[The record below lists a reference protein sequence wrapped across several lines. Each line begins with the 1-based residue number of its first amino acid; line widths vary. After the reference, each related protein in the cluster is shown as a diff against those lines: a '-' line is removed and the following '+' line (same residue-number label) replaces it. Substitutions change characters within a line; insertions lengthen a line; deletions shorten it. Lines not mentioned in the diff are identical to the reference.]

1 MNSVN
6 FSQVKSIVFQLL
18 FIVNILQLVDVIAG
32 EPNKYHP
39 LQAHIHNNSL
49 HFKENKNQ
57 WHPNVLYAAELKG
70 AVIFLERTGITYV
83 LYDRDDL
90 EKMHPAQSPVTIHA
104 HSYKVEFEGAQTPTY
119 IETFDQTET
128 YYNYYLGNDP
138 NKWASEVRGYGE
150 VYYHDL
156 YPGIDIKFYF
166 ANGLM
171 KYDFIVEPGAN
182 ASQIKL
188 NYSGADALFMKNNN
202 LHIQTSVG
210 PVIEMAPVSWT
221 YTNSRKDFVQSNYQ
235 LKGNTLQ
242 FHIDKYPA
250 NQTLTID
257 PTLIFSTYTGS
268 TADNFGYT
276 CTYDEQGNM
285 YLGGYVNGPIGLYPT
300 TPGAFQLS
308 FGGGT
313 STSGIMFPCDMGI
326 SKISA
331 NGSTLIYST
340 YLGGSDNETPHSLVV
355 NSLNQLV
362 IYGRTY
368 SSNFPTTANAY
379 DNSYNGGGDI
389 TVTVMNAN
397 GTALI
402 GSTFIGGSGDDG
414 VNINA
419 QEFVGGSL
427 KRNYGDDARGEVIC
441 DANNNIYI
449 ASCTSSNN
457 FPTTNGAFQASLAG
471 AQDGCIFK
479 LNATASNLIYSTY
492 LGGNADDACY
502 SLDLNPTNNA
512 LYVSGGTSSNNF
524 PVGFGGVNALYQGG
538 TMDGF
543 LIQLNPSG
551 TALNGGTF
559 IGTNQEDQ
567 SYFVKLDLSGNV
579 YVVGQTKGN
588 YPIINAAYS
597 NANSGQFITKFN
609 PELNS
614 IIYSTRF
621 GSGNNNT
628 NISPTAFLID
638 TCENVYVCGWGGN
651 LGFANWPFNQNA
663 LSGMPLTSD
672 AFKSTTDG
680 NDFYII
686 VLKKDAASLLYG
698 SYFGG
703 NNALEHVD
711 GGTSRFDKSG
721 IIYEAI
727 CAGCGGNSSTPTTP
741 GVVSQT
747 NNSSNC
753 NELGFKMAL
762 ELTTLKAEALA
773 DPAATGCAPLTVNFI
788 NNSQNATYYHWNF
801 GTGVSTDTSNL
812 FQPTFT
818 YTDTGTYNIQLIAFS
833 PNGCIPSDTA
843 YTSVVVY
850 NTTASATYGYTLND
864 LCDSL
869 IVSFTAQGSSP
880 LATYAWS
887 FGDGTT
893 GTGAIPS
900 HTYYDGGVYTVTLIV
915 NDPEACNP
923 LDTFVQQIPFLSKIS
938 AKPSGNYYSGCAPLT
953 VQFENNSF
961 GGTSFKWVFGDGS
974 SSTLE
979 NPTHNYN
986 QPGTYTALFIV
997 FDPSSCNGSDTAY
1010 ITIEVFPAAP
1020 VAQFTMN
1027 TQNPGSNEPVLFT
1040 NQSFNATAYL
1050 WSFNDGTTSN
1060 DVNPVHT
1067 FQNNGDYLVCLT
1079 AYNNGPCPDTAC
1091 RLIYVR
1097 FTPLIDVPNAFS
1109 PNGDG
1114 QNDFLL
1120 VKGRGVQSILFRVF
1134 NRWGEKVFETNNI
1147 NVGWNGT
1154 YKGEPQEMDVYAWT
1168 LNAVL
1173 DGNISVTKSGNVT
1186 LIR

>member
-1 MNSVN
+1 M
-6 FSQVKSIVFQLL
+6 QVKAHWLFSIITVFILL
-18 FIVNILQLVDVIAG
+18 GTPGYAG
-32 EPNKYHP
+32 EPSRYHP
-39 LQAHIHNNSL
+39 HPTHLAHLNL
-49 HFKENKNQ
+49 HFKENKKQ
-57 WHPNVLYAAELKG
+57 WHQNVLFAAELKG
-70 AVIFLERTGITYV
+70 AVVFLERTGITYV

-90 EKMHPAQSPVTIHA
+90 EKMHPTQGPVTIHA
-104 HSYKVEFEGAQTPTY
+104 HSYKALFIGAQTPSL
-119 IETFDQTET
+119 IEKFEPTQT
-128 YYNYYLGNDP
+128 YYNYFIGNDP
-138 NKWASEVRGYGE
+138 DRWATEVRGYSE
-150 VYYHDL
+150 VYYHDV
-156 YPGIDIKFYF
+156 YPGIDIRFYF

-171 KYDFIVEPGAN
+171 KYDFIVNPGAE

-188 NYSGADALFMKNNN
+188 AYEGVDQLALKNNH

-221 YTNSRKDFVQSNYQ
+221 FKNSQKLFVNSRYKLQ
-235 LKGNTLQ
+235 GNTLQ
-242 FHIDKYPA
+242 FQIDPYA
-250 NQTLTID
+250 AGQTLVID

-268 TADNFGYT
+268 TADNFGFT

-285 YLGGYVNGPIGLYPT
+285 YLGGYVNGPVGLYPT

-308 FGGGT
+308 FGGGSNT
-313 STSGIMFPCDMGI
+313 TGIMFPCDMGI

-331 NGSTLIYST
+331 NGSTMIYST

-362 IYGRTY
+362 IYGRSY

-379 DNSYNGGGDI
+379 DNTYNGGGDI
-389 TVTVMNAN
+389 TITVMNAN

-402 GSTFIGGSGDDG
+402 GSTFVGGSGDDG
-414 VNINA
+414 VNFNA
-419 QEFVGGSL
+419 QEFIGGNL
-427 KRNYGDDARGEVIC
+427 KRNYGDDARGEVIV
-441 DANNNIYI
+441 DNNNNIYV
-449 ASCTSSNN
+449 ASCTSSGN
-457 FPTTNGAFQASLAG
+457 FPSTPGALQTANAG
-471 AQDGCIFK
+471 GQDGCIFK
-479 LNATASNLIYSTY
+479 LNPDASVLIFSTY
-492 LGGNADDACY
+492 IGGGADDACY
-502 SLDLNPTNNA
+502 SLDLNPINNA
-512 LYVSGGTSSNNF
+512 VYVSGGTMSNNF
-524 PVGFGGVNALYQGG
+524 PVGSGGLNSTYQGG

-543 LIQLNPSG
+543 LVQINPTGSVI
-551 TALNGGTF
+551 LNGTF
-559 IGTNQEDQ
+559 LGTNQEDQ

-588 YPIINAAYS
+588 YPVINAAYS
-597 NANSGQFITKFN
+597 NPNSGQFITKLN
-609 PELNS
+609 PTLSS

-621 GSGNNNT
+621 GNGNNNT
-628 NISPTAFLID
+628 NLSPTAFLVD

-663 LSGMPLTSD
+663 LNGMPITPD

-686 VLKKDAASLLYG
+686 VLKKDASALLYG

-721 IIYEAI
+721 IIYEAV

-753 NELGFKMAL
+753 NELGFKIAL
-762 ELTTLKAEALA
+762 ELTSLKAEALA

-788 NNSQNATYYHWNF
+788 NNSQNATFYHWNF
-801 GTGVSTDTSNL
+801 GTGVPSDTSNL

-818 YTDTGTYNIQLIAFS
+818 YTDTGTYVIQLIAYS

-843 YTSVVVY
+843 YTTVVVY
-850 NTTASATYGYTLND
+850 NTTATATYGYTLND

-869 IVSFTAQGSSP
+869 VVSFTATGSSP
-880 LATYAWS
+880 LATYSWN
-887 FGDGTT
+887 FGDGTS
-893 GTGAIPS
+893 GTGAIPT
-900 HTYYDGGVYTVTLIV
+900 HTYYDGGIYTVTLIV

-923 LDTFVQQIPFLSKIS
+923 LDTFVQQISFLSKIT
-938 AKPSGNYYSGCAPLT
+938 AKPSGNYYEGCAPLT
-953 VQFENNSF
+953 VQFQNNSF
-961 GGTSFKWVFGDGS
+961 GGTSFKWIFGDGS

-979 NPTHNYN
+979 NPSHNYN
-986 QPGTYTALFIV
+986 LPGTYTAMFIV
-997 FDPSSCNGSDTAY
+997 YDPASCNGSDTAY

-1020 VAQFTMN
+1020 VAQFTVN
-1027 TQNPGSNEPVLFT
+1027 TQNPGSNEPVQFT
-1040 NQSFNATAYL
+1040 NQSFNATNYL
-1050 WSFNDGTTSN
+1050 WSFNDGTTSTE
-1060 DVNPVHT
+1060 VNPIHT

-1079 AYNNGPCPDTAC
+1079 AYNDGPCPDTAC
-1091 RLIYVR
+1091 RLIFVR

-1114 QNDFLL
+1114 QNDILY
-1120 VKGRGVQSILFRVF
+1120 VKGRGIQTILFRVF
-1134 NRWGEKVFETNNI
+1134 NRWGEKVFESNDINI
-1147 NVGWNGT
+1147 GWDGT

-1168 LNAVL
+1168 LNAIL
-1173 DGNISVTKSGNVT
+1173 DGNISVTKNGNVT